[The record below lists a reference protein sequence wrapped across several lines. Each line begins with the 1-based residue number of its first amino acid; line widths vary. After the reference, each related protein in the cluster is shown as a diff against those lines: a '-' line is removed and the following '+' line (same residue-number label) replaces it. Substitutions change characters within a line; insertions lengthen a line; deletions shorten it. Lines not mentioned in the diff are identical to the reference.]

1 MTNEFAEIEK
11 CCVAVVRDAAELLN
25 WEWDD
30 NFGAALATFPVDK
43 APQAQAILET
53 HFAWP
58 WDHEAI
64 ADAPDGAVNVAEML
78 GGIRPA
84 QRLYT
89 TGPEEDVIAY
99 AAWWPWGTGETISV
113 RIGLFAGSAAG
124 IGVATLFKKFRS
136 WFEPDEG

>member
-1 MTNEFAEIEK
+1 MTDEFAEIEE
-11 CCVAVVRDAAELLN
+11 CCVGLAGDATGLFS
-25 WEWDD
+25 WEWDES
-30 NFGAALATFPVDK
+30 FGAMLATFG
-43 APQAQAILET
+43 AERAGEARAILET
-53 HFAWP
+53 HFTSP

-64 ADAPDGAVNVAEML
+64 ADAADAAANVAEML

-99 AAWWPWGTGETISV
+99 AAWWPWGNGERISV
-113 RIGLFAGSAAG
+113 RIGLFAGSATG